1 MQVISLGIDN
11 GDADEEVLQYEE
23 TFGAL
28 YPSISGVEGGG
39 TAICSDYQI
48 PAKDLINI
56 NLEKPEM
63 IEIQVAIF
71 DVLGRKHMSARGFSI
86 NDEMQLD
93 VSGLPAGNYW
103 LNVVTEGSRH
113 YTEPIMISD

>member
-1 MQVISLGIDN
+1 M
-11 GDADEEVLQYEE
+11 
-23 TFGAL
+23 
-28 YPSISGVEGGG
+28 
-39 TAICSDYQI
+39 